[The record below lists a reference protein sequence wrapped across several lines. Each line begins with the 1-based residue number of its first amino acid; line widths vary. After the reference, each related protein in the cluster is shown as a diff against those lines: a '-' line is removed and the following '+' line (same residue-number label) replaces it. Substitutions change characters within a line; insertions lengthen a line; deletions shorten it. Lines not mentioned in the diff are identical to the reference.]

1 MMGKDPLVTIY
12 VVNHNY
18 EKYLEE
24 SIQSCINQNFKDFE
38 VLIINNSPCDES
50 EKIIEKYLNLDYVRT
65 FNGVDSSL
73 ISAANL
79 ALHEKSRKNILCASM
94 QTTFC
99 MPMRCWL

>member
-1 MMGKDPLVTIY
+1 MIGKDPLVTIY
-12 VVNHNY
+12 IVNHNY

-65 FNGVDSSL
+65 FNGWIQV
-73 ISAANL
+73 
-79 ALHEKSRKNILCASM
+79 
-94 QTTFC
+94 
-99 MPMRCWL
+99 